1 VNKRIAFINPKGQ
14 QTRDP
19 ESARILGTMIN
30 SKSYRQACTGFGL
43 SLLILAALT
52 PEDWE
57 QELIDE
63 NYQEIAFDRPY
74 GLVAVTANTQQAT
87 RAYQIGEEFGRR
99 GVPAVLGGIHAT
111 VLPEEA
117 KEHFRSVAI
126 GEAENIW
133 PRVLKD
139 WEKNGLQPFYRCEAA
154 ADLSVSPSPRY
165 ELLDRERY
173 NTIWVQAT
181 RGCPHDCSFCVASKI
196 FGNRYQVR
204 PIDRVV
210 RDIETVKALWKSPN
224 ISFADDNMFV
234 ERQYARDLIRELRGL
249 NIRYFVP
256 SDISIAE
263 DDELLKAL
271 RDSNCGMI
279 FIGFESVTTAALR
292 GINKDRSKYRY
303 LTRYSS
309 LIQKIQAMGI
319 GVYGAFIIGFD
330 QDTPE
335 TLERLGDFITSNH
348 LYASQITILTPY
360 PGSRVREELAAE
372 GRLLA
377 EDWSHY
383 NCTEVTFLP
392 RQLSLEQLQQTY
404 NRLHQRVYGPEQLK
418 RSSRY
423 FIDIFKSLE

>member
-1 VNKRIAFINPKGQ
+1 
-14 QTRDP
+14 
-19 ESARILGTMIN
+19 
-30 SKSYRQACTGFGL
+30 
-43 SLLILAALT
+43 
-52 PEDWE
+52 
-57 QELIDE
+57 
-63 NYQEIAFDRPY
+63 
-74 GLVAVTANTQQAT
+74 
-87 RAYQIGEEFGRR
+87 
-99 GVPAVLGGIHAT
+99 
-111 VLPEEA
+111 
-117 KEHFRSVAI
+117 
-126 GEAENIW
+126 
-133 PRVLKD
+133 
-139 WEKNGLQPFYRCEAA
+139 
-154 ADLSVSPSPRY
+154 
-165 ELLDRERY
+165 
-173 NTIWVQAT
+173 
-181 RGCPHDCSFCVASKI
+181 
-196 FGNRYQVR
+196 
-204 PIDRVV
+204 
-210 RDIETVKALWKSPN
+210 VKALWKSPN

-279 FIGFESVTTAALR
+279 FIGFESVTAAALR

-360 PGSRVREELAAE
+360 PGSRVQEELAAE

-377 EDWSHY
+377 KDWSHY

>member
-1 VNKRIAFINPKGQ
+1 MNRRIAFINPKGQ

-19 ESARILGTMIN
+19 EFARILGTLIN
-30 SKSYRQACTGFGL
+30 SKSYRQAYSGFGL

-63 NYQEIAFDRPY
+63 NYQEIDFDRPY

-87 RAYQIGEEFGRR
+87 RAYRIGEEFGRR

-117 KEHFRSVAI
+117 KDHFRSVAA
-126 GEAENIW
+126 GEAEDIW

-139 WEKNGLQPFYRCEAA
+139 WGKNDLRPFYRPEAA
-154 ADLSVSPSPRY
+154 VDLSAVPPPRY
-165 ELLDRERY
+165 DLLDRERY
-173 NTIWVQAT
+173 STIWVQAT

-196 FGNRYQVR
+196 FGKSYQVR
-204 PIDRVV
+204 PIDRVI
-210 RDIETVKALWKSPN
+210 RDIETVKELWKSPN
-224 ISFADDNMFV
+224 ISFADDNLFV
-234 ERQYARDLIRELRGL
+234 KRQYARDLIHELRGL
-249 NIRYFVP
+249 NIRYFVQ

-279 FIGFESVTTAALR
+279 FIGFESVTASALK

-303 LTRYSS
+303 LNRYSG
-309 LIQKIQAMGI
+309 LIQKIQTMGI

-335 TLERLGDFITSNH
+335 TIERLGDFIASNH

-377 EDWSHY
+377 KDWSHY

-392 RQLSLEQLQQTY
+392 RRLSPEQLQRAY